1 MGPALTSAELEQ
13 LYPHLEPWQRSELE
27 RWHRGQ
33 AHSRMEGRE
42 PPAELPPWPESDP
55 DLANQDSSYS

>member
-1 MGPALTSAELEQ
+1 MGPPLTAAELEQ
-13 LYPHLEPWQRSELE
+13 LYPHLEPYQRGELE
-27 RWHRGQ
+27 QWHRGQ
-33 AHSRMEGRE
+33 AHARMEGKE